1 MLSFIEIIT
10 SHAFDLFM
18 YIRKFRMRVSMFY
31 FESSVLCNQPILSSS
46 LSVTSLSHTGLES
59 SQQSIMPV
67 MIDLVNMFIELSF
80 SCLCQTF

>member
-18 YIRKFRMRVSMFY
+18 CIRKFRMRVSMFY

-59 SQQSIMPV
+59 SQQSLPV

>member
-10 SHAFDLFM
+10 GHAFDLFM
-18 YIRKFRMRVSMFY
+18 CIRKFRIRVSIFY
-31 FESSVLCNQPILSSS
+31 FESSVLCNQPILSS

-59 SQQSIMPV
+59 SQQSLPV